1 MQIATRHSKRSKRFS
16 LLLLGSASAF
26 SAVPRVVH
34 RPAGLIPTLPARA
47 PPATMLSGS
56 ALVVAQRV
64 CPALGFVLSS
74 ALYCA
79 PVPTLREAIKQGSL
93 GAFNPLP
100 SALMVTATAAWLGY
114 GLSVRDPWIALTNA
128 PGALVALTQLVV
140 ILPLMKPG
148 KQLQQF
154 QATVLGGAAFTIAL
168 WGKLI
173 FGGASAA
180 ARSKALGLYATIICI
195 ALFASPL
202 ATIASVVREKSSE
215 SILASLTAAQVANC
229 VLWTTYGVLAARDP
243 FVWGPN
249 GVGLVLGLVQLALK
263 VCFPAK
269 K

>member
-1 MQIATRHSKRSKRFS
+1 MPSSRHSKRFL
-16 LLLLGSASAF
+16 LLLLGSVSAF

-34 RPAGLIPTLPARA
+34 RSAGLIPTLPARA

-56 ALVVAQRV
+56 ALLVAQRV

-100 SALMVTATAAWLGY
+100 SALMVTATTAWLGY

-128 PGALVALTQLVV
+128 PGALVALAQLVV

-202 ATIASVVREKSSE
+202 ATIASVVREKNSE

-249 GVGLVLGLVQLALK
+249 GVGLVLGLIQLALK